1 MSYMGVGQ
9 CLECGFDAESDEEHQ
24 KYVDNLELYVKRL
37 ENYIC
42 DGRSGWGERI
52 LKELKKGVA
61 KWKKKE
67 WVWKYFYK
75 IG

>member
-9 CLECGFDAESDEEHQ
+9 CLECGFDAESDKEHQ

-37 ENYIC
+37 ENYIR
-42 DGRSGWGERI
+42 GGGEHYIAEQREII

-61 KWKKKE
+61 KWINQE
-67 WVWKYFYK
+67 
-75 IG
+75 

>member
-24 KYVDNLELYVKRL
+24 KYVNNLELYVKRL

-42 DGRSGWGERI
+42 DGRSKEWAELC

-61 KWKKKE
+61 K
-67 WVWKYFYK
+67 
-75 IG
+75 